1 MIATDVSVQGLII
14 HKVDKPLGS
23 REEARLTI
31 SKKPLATGRE
41 AELLAAKVD
50 TVLRTR
56 TSRDYGGFIEGH
68 PFPVELQKYL
78 GMRSRFQL
86 FSQITCERFG
96 QIISG
101 DGSIRGGY
109 LAYLHHC
116 AKGEDVLDVFVLND
130 TESLQILEG
139 GDRVL
144 DLAQIEHL
152 DLQSFAYA
160 ARIYLE
166 RWKNNDD
173 IHISFVKG
181 RRGKAARYFQ
191 DFIGADTREAKEE
204 SERAR
209 DVIIDFIDSHIQVK
223 ESATIRK
230 KTEHYLL
237 NQHDLEQSAR
247 LEDLAQLITSDAS
260 LQQAFVEEATGPD
273 YQVPLV
279 FGIDKSTVKKLTEL
293 RVNTPSLSLTARGD
307 MVSNIVV
314 SGKDVVIKNAP
325 VKVLDEVR
333 RYNGESG

>member
-1 MIATDVSVQGLII
+1 MTLTEVLVHGLII

-41 AELLAAKVD
+41 AEMLSAKVD
-50 TVLRTR
+50 TILRTK
-56 TSRDYGGFIEGH
+56 TSRDYGGFVNDH
-68 PFPVELQKYL
+68 PFPTELQKYL
-78 GMRSRFQL
+78 ASRNHFHA
-86 FSQITCERFG
+86 FSRITCERFG
-96 QIISG
+96 EIVSG

-109 LAYLHHC
+109 LAYLHHSP
-116 AKGEDVLDVFVLND
+116 KGEDILDVFVLND
-130 TESLQILEG
+130 TESLQVQEG
-139 GDRVL
+139 DQVL

-160 ARIYLE
+160 ARVYLN

-191 DFIGADTREAKEE
+191 DFIGADTRETKEE

-209 DVIIDFIDSHIQVK
+209 DVIFDFIDSNIQVK

-230 KTEHYLL
+230 KTEQYLL

-247 LEDLAQLITSDAS
+247 LEDLAELISDDES
-260 LQQAFVEEATGPD
+260 LQQAFVEAATGPE

-307 MVSNIVV
+307 MVSNIHV

-325 VKVLDEVR
+325 VKLLDEIR
-333 RYNGESG
+333 RYNGDAV